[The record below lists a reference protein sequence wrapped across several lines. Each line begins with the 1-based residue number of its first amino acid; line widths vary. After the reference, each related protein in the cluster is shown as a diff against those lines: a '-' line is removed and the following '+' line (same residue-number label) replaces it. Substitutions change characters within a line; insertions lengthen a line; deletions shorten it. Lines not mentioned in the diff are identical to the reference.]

1 MRKLVSLLLRFK
13 RAVVTL
19 LTICVCIAEYYLI
32 PSDSD
37 FTLFITLLSTA
48 ILSLSVYLV
57 LIKKRAILTP
67 FIICSIMAII
77 FANKL
82 YSNKEIIALFPLLE
96 NVPPALLSFFFVI
109 LLFVLYYAFLFVKEL
124 FAEMSE
130 PSISNEQA
138 IPTSHPTTEDGVH
151 VTATPATEIQTT
163 AQPIRKHT
171 NILRTLL
178 MALASV
184 AIIALTFISY
194 EWLKVGSEE
203 IITTD
208 IAEFAS
214 TILTNGAIILIV
226 FLAVMFSIYAL
237 VEMIRFLFSHVW
249 PVESSAQIKSKVTFP
264 WVVSFFGVLILFYI
278 GFSFTGFTLDD
289 FTELTSEAR
298 YIALPLAIIVIFI
311 TFWILVRISHSLL
324 LLIIEL
330 NPKDLKESLSKRI
343 SKFMQT
349 YINDIGNT
357 LINDI
362 ILKTIKTALDYV
374 AFIPSFFST
383 FYKFTF
389 LTDEYDQV
397 TYECDESEPEEN
409 AEATCVE
416 N

>member
-1 MRKLVSLLLRFK
+1 MRKLVSLLLQFK
-13 RAVVTL
+13 KTVVIL
-19 LTICVCIAEYYLI
+19 LTSCVCIAEYYLI

-67 FIICSIMAII
+67 FIIYSIMAII

-96 NVPPALLSFFFVI
+96 KVPPVLLSFFFII
-109 LLFVLYYAFLFVKEL
+109 LLFALYYAFLFTKEL

-130 PSISNEQA
+130 PSKSNEQA
-138 IPTSHPTTEDGVH
+138 IPTSQPKTEDGVH
-151 VTATPATEIQTT
+151 VTAAPVTEIQAN

-171 NILRTLL
+171 NFLRTLL
-178 MALASV
+178 MVLASV

-214 TILTNGAIILIV
+214 TLLSNGAIILIV
-226 FLAVMFSIYAL
+226 FLAVLFSIYAL

-249 PVESSAQIKSKVTFP
+249 PVESSVQIKSKVTFP

-278 GFSFTGFTLDD
+278 AFSFTGFTLDD

-324 LLIIEL
+324 LLIIDL

-383 FYKFTF
+383 FYEFTF
-389 LTDEYDQV
+389 GTDEYDQV
-397 TYECDESEPEEN
+397 TYECDESEPEEK

>member
-1 MRKLVSLLLRFK
+1 
-13 RAVVTL
+13 
-19 LTICVCIAEYYLI
+19 
-32 PSDSD
+32 
-37 FTLFITLLSTA
+37 
-48 ILSLSVYLV
+48 
-57 LIKKRAILTP
+57 
-67 FIICSIMAII
+67 MAII

-208 IAEFAS
+208 IVEFAS
-214 TILTNGAIILIV
+214 TILTNGAIILIAIP
-226 FLAVMFSIYAL
+226 LKL
-237 VEMIRFLFSHVW
+237 VTAIARNITRSMIMLVANLFFIVVCIFVTTKVW
-249 PVESSAQIKSKVTFP
+249 
-264 WVVSFFGVLILFYI
+264 G
-278 GFSFTGFTLDD
+278 
-289 FTELTSEAR
+289 
-298 YIALPLAIIVIFI
+298 IF
-311 TFWILVRISHSLL
+311 R
-324 LLIIEL
+324 
-330 NPKDLKESLSKRI
+330 
-343 SKFMQT
+343 
-349 YINDIGNT
+349 
-357 LINDI
+357 
-362 ILKTIKTALDYV
+362 
-374 AFIPSFFST
+374 
-383 FYKFTF
+383 
-389 LTDEYDQV
+389 
-397 TYECDESEPEEN
+397 
-409 AEATCVE
+409 
-416 N
+416 